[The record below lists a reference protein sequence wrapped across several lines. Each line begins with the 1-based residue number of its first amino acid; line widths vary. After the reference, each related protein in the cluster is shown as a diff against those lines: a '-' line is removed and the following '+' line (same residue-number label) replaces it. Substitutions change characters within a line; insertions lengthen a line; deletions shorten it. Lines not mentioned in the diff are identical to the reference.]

1 MCVDLKGRNITMD
14 RLYTSYELFR
24 YLLNRNMTAV
34 GTIRGNKK
42 CIPNE
47 IKDTSNRSTPSCI
60 FLYDETDEKLNLHS
74 YVVSTKSKGKKNALL
89 LSSMPAIKGTTR
101 DENKEKTAIMNSTT
115 SRKVAQILLTKG
127 WVIIL

>member
-1 MCVDLKGRNITMD
+1 MRVDLKGRNITMD

-34 GTIRGNKK
+34 GTIREKK

-47 IKDTSNRSTPSCI
+47 IKDTSNRSTPSYI
-60 FLYDETDEKLNLHS
+60 FLYDETDEKLSLHS
-74 YVVSTKSKGKKNALL
+74 YVVSTKSKGKKNVLL

-101 DENKEKTAIMNSTT
+101 DENKE
-115 SRKVAQILLTKG
+115 
-127 WVIIL
+127 